1 MKIFLIILV
10 SIVLF
15 FGILF
20 IANVKLKVYLS
31 EKGYVVIK
39 YLFLRFKYDFYG
51 DNKLKAVK
59 KKHRDNGSKTKSK
72 EKKKDK
78 GKDKTKEGYFKKV
91 FREKG
96 VVDGTVQ
103 VLSLIKLIF
112 SKLVELIGKTK
123 VKNFFLD
130 IKVAAAEPSLTAMYY
145 GGVSAVVYPAV
156 GLLNGILPIENQT
169 VNINAD
175 YGATNSEIKFE
186 ITVKLRVYK
195 LISVAFSFIKEYIKG
210 GF

>member
-1 MKIFLIILV
+1 MKIFLIILA

-78 GKDKTKEGYFKKV
+78 GKDKEKEGYFKKV

-112 SKLVELIGKTK
+112 SKLVELIGKT
-123 VKNFFLD
+123 
-130 IKVAAAEPSLTAMYY
+130 
-145 GGVSAVVYPAV
+145 
-156 GLLNGILPIENQT
+156 
-169 VNINAD
+169 
-175 YGATNSEIKFE
+175 
-186 ITVKLRVYK
+186 
-195 LISVAFSFIKEYIKG
+195 
-210 GF
+210 

>member
-175 YGATNSEIKFE
+175 YGATNSEIKFA
-186 ITVKLRVYK
+186 IIVKLRLYK
-195 LISVAFSFIKEYIKG
+195 LISVAFSFIKEFLKG

>member
-1 MKIFLIILV
+1 MKIFLIILA

-78 GKDKTKEGYFKKV
+78 GKDKEKEGYFKKV

-123 VKNFFLD
+123 VKNLFLD

>member
-1 MKIFLIILV
+1 MKTFLIILAF
-10 SIVLF
+10 IVLII
-15 FGILF
+15 GILL
-20 IANVKLKVYLS
+20 IANFKIKVYLS
-31 EKGYVVIK
+31 DNGYVVIK
-39 YLFLRFKYDFYG
+39 YLFLRFKYDVYG
-51 DNKLKAVK
+51 DNKLKTVK
-59 KKHRDNGSKTKSK
+59 KKKGANGSKTKSK

-96 VVDGTVQ
+96 VVDGMVQ
-103 VLSLIKLIF
+103 VLDLIKLIF
-112 SKLVELIGKTK
+112 SKLAELIGKAK
-123 VKNFFLD
+123 VTNLLLD
-130 IKVAAAEPSLTAMYY
+130 VKVAAEEPSLTAMYY

-156 GLLNGILPIENQT
+156 GLLNSIIPIENQT

-186 ITVKLRVYK
+186 IIVKLRLYK
-195 LISVAFSFIKEYIKG
+195 LISVAFSFIKEFLKG

>member
-1 MKIFLIILV
+1 MKIFLIILA

-59 KKHRDNGSKTKSK
+59 KKHRGNGSKTKSK

-78 GKDKTKEGYFKKV
+78 GKDKEKEGYFKKV

>member
-1 MKIFLIILV
+1 MKIFLI
-10 SIVLF
+10 VLAF
-15 FGILF
+15 MVLLIGILL
-20 IANVKLKVYLS
+20 IANIKFKVYLS
-31 EKGYVVIK
+31 DNGYVVIK

-59 KKHRDNGSKTKSK
+59 KKHRDNSSKTKSK

-78 GKDKTKEGYFKKV
+78 GKKEAKEGYLKKV

-103 VLSLIKLIF
+103 VLGLIKLIF
-112 SKLVELIGKTK
+112 SKLAELIGKAK
-123 VKNFFLD
+123 VKNLLLD
-130 IKVAAAEPSLTAMYY
+130 VKVAAEEPSLTAMYY

-175 YGATNSEIKFE
+175 YGVTNSEIKFE
-186 ITVKLRVYK
+186 IIVKLRVYK
-195 LISVAFSFIKEYIKG
+195 LISVAFSFIKEFLKG

>member
-1 MKIFLIILV
+1 MKIFLIILA

-78 GKDKTKEGYFKKV
+78 GKDKEKEGYFKKV

-123 VKNFFLD
+123 VKNLFLD

-175 YGATNSEIKFE
+175 YGATNSEIKFA
-186 ITVKLRVYK
+186 IIVKLRLYK
-195 LISVAFSFIKEYIKG
+195 LISVAFSFIKEFLKG

>member
-1 MKIFLIILV
+1 MKIFLIILA

-78 GKDKTKEGYFKKV
+78 GKDKEKEGYFKKV

-112 SKLVELIGKTK
+112 SKLGEHIGKTK
-123 VKNFFLD
+123 VKNLFLD